1 MYLSFMMFLFFI
13 AYIIGMKQYIHE
25 PIVHLNK
32 ENDTGS
38 LNTLHGPSLSKALNA
53 QGIIDEVV
61 FNSLPFF
68 FY

>member
-1 MYLSFMMFLFFI
+1 MMFLFFI
-13 AYIIGMKQYIHE
+13 AYRIGMKQYTHE
-25 PIVHLNK
+25 PTVQLNK

-38 LNTLHGPSLSKALNA
+38 LNTLHGPPLSKALSA